1 MNRIPYL
8 IFISRYI
15 LYYSPAVYKIDGN
28 EFETLN
34 DYRKYFNMTSRN
46 GAVLDESIP
55 YYGGIKV
62 PATDYGSGKTSI
74 VLVTMAVFIDSLAI
88 AGIYIQYKGNLKFE
102 MACKHIFLK
111 MLIHNIYI

>member
-1 MNRIPYL
+1 M
-8 IFISRYI
+8 IFICRYI
-15 LYYSPAVYKIDGN
+15 LYYSPAVYKIDGH

-46 GAVLDESIP
+46 GAVLDKSIP

-62 PATDYGSGKTSI
+62 PAMDYGSGKTSI

-102 MACKHIFLK
+102 TTCKHAFKKTNSQHLY
-111 MLIHNIYI
+111 LL